1 MQVMVLRQVAF
12 WRIVDDVGK
21 RHVERLAAER
31 NRIGLLR
38 LRDHPFEECRIHCGR
53 LLADEPRQRRA
64 FGAVTL
70 AGRAQAAEQM
80 HLEAGGQVGQVG
92 QIR

>member
-1 MQVMVLRQVAF
+1 
-12 WRIVDDVGK
+12 
-21 RHVERLAAER
+21 
-31 NRIGLLR
+31 
-38 LRDHPFEECRIHCGR
+38 
-53 LLADEPRQRRA
+53 
-64 FGAVTL
+64 VTL